1 MSIVMRNRFLCFCI
15 AFSVC
20 VAFSTPTIA
29 EEEMVPGVVIKMK
42 HKVAKK
48 GDVLVVHVLANDIGS
63 DDPRPVALWLSD
75 DQTLE
80 HGDRFLA
87 EDTISDYERGPDMI
101 GMPVLTKLKV
111 KQLKELEGKFAIITI
126 GTAREVFQTGD
137 QSLVLV
143 QKIGRPECVSDLFL
157 REDEPN
163 DEEGVAVRAGKLKQ
177 HYCAS
182 LLGEIEATGTEEVR
196 ADIDRYRFFVK
207 ESLVFDSTLTHGKD
221 LDFDL
226 MFVAVEDWLN
236 EGRDI
241 PGSIA
246 QICIIDWF
254 IKNRTARKEWRVRD
268 TVIMPESVQCPVMIV
283 ASKRDRLV
291 TYESATCALSDFPN
305 AHHVA
310 PDCGHIGM
318 MVGRHAKGQV
328 WQKFADW
335 VLDQKL

>member
-1 MSIVMRNRFLCFCI
+1 MRNRFLCFCI

-226 MFVAVEDWLN
+226 MFVAVEEAEILQVCDGFESIERCSIEVADVDAPVAIDLVVL
-236 EGRDI
+236 
-241 PGSIA
+241 PTSGSGPYTIA
-246 QICIIDWF
+246 IHAHND
-254 IKNRTARKEWRVRD
+254 A
-268 TVIMPESVQCPVMIV
+268 SVLEVNTN
-283 ASKRDRLV
+283 A
-291 TYESATCALSDFPN
+291 ENSAGAMR
-305 AHHVA
+305 A
-310 PDCGHIGM
+310 
-318 MVGRHAKGQV
+318 VG
-328 WQKFADW
+328 
-335 VLDQKL
+335 LDQ